1 MCIILCGD
9 FQLNI
14 SPSFNGYQQQ
24 NINNRPSFKAIPKA
38 DYRVLGNPASITVF
52 QLEKKDIELL
62 KKFTSNITEFFK
74 KYDIKDESRK
84 QVVEEAF
91 NAAIQILKG
100 EKKPEEKAK
109 ILMAFSEK
117 EPCGIIIGNA
127 LKVDKR
133 GKFHYSSRK
142 NHTEGE
148 TELDW
153 LATWNNK
160 LKGVGKTLVNEF
172 FHTLPADD
180 FGHVYVRS
188 EIPEKSCAVK
198 FYECM
203 GFKPLTEDYR
213 VIQRKND
220 NGYLIGTYD
229 ALDDLVVGMKANT
242 KRINEVIAKREKE
255 LNRDVRKMPCSYDL
269 AESIAIAPSTA
280 KSCNIRPR

>member
-1 MCIILCGD
+1 M
-9 FQLNI
+9 NI
-14 SPSFNGYQQQ
+14 STGYNGYQQQ
-24 NINNRPSFKAIPKA
+24 NNINNRPAFKAIPRA
-38 DYRVLGNPASITVF
+38 DYKILGNPSAITIY

-62 KKFTSNITEFFK
+62 KKFTSKMGEFFK
-74 KYDIKDESRK
+74 KHEIEDESRK

-109 ILMAFSEK
+109 ILVAYAEK

-142 NHTEGE
+142 NHKENE

-153 LATWNNK
+153 LATWNK
-160 LKGVGKTLVNEF
+160 KFKGVGKTLVNEF

-203 GFKPLTEDYR
+203 GFKPLSNDYR

-220 NGYLIGTYD
+220 NGYVIGTYD

-242 KRINEVIAKREKE
+242 ERINKVMAKREKE
-255 LNRDVRKMPCSYDL
+255 LNRDVREHPCSYDL
-269 AESIAIAPSTA
+269 ADSMPISPSTA
-280 KSCNIRPR
+280 KLCSIRPKL